1 MLAPMGSRRS
11 WSAAMPLRRPP
22 PEWTVLVPL
31 LAAVIGALLLL
42 IWSAPS
48 AAAGL
53 VERSRALERAR
64 MAVVGLQ
71 AQAVADARSAAT
83 LGSSREGSGVVIGA
97 DGLILT
103 IGYLVLEADQVMIEI
118 DPQRTIPARVIGS
131 DVATGFALVQAL
143 APLPIAPVPLG
154 RSGTLAPGQPL
165 TFVSAGAEGDVATV
179 QLAARRPFSGS
190 WEYHIDDALFTTPA
204 QPDHSGAG
212 LFDADGALVGIGS
225 LLIRDLDGAGPDP
238 AAQRSANLFVPIDL
252 LRPVLGEMRRFG
264 HSAASVRAW
273 IGIHAIE
280 HHGAVLI
287 ARVVDDSPADVAG
300 LQAGDRILRL
310 DGREIADL
318 ATLWQ
323 TLWAG
328 SVQRTVRVEI
338 ERGNRSEAVEVH
350 SVDRATTLR
359 HPEGI

>member
-1 MLAPMGSRRS
+1 
-11 WSAAMPLRRPP
+11 MPLRRPP

-42 IWSAPS
+42 IWPAPS

-97 DGLILT
+97 DGLVLT
-103 IGYLVLEADQVMIEI
+103 IGYLVLEADQVMIELG
-118 DPQRTIPARVIGS
+118 PQRTIPARVIGY

-143 APLPIAPVPLG
+143 APLPVAPVPLG
-154 RSGTLAPGQPL
+154 RADTLVPGQPL
-165 TFVSAGAEGDVATV
+165 TFVSAGVDGDVTPV
-179 QLAARRPFSGS
+179 QLAARRPFAGS
-190 WEYHIDDALFTTPA
+190 WEYHIDGALFTTPA
-204 QPDHSGAG
+204 QAGHSGAG

-225 LLIRDLDGAGPDP
+225 LLIRDLDGAGPDL
-238 AAQRSANLFVPIDL
+238 AARRSANMFVPIDL
-252 LRPVLGEMRRFG
+252 LRPILGEMRRSG
-264 HSAASVRAW
+264 RSEASVRAW

-287 ARVVDDSPADVAG
+287 AAVVDDSPADVAG

-310 DGREIADL
+310 DGREIRDL

-323 TLWAG
+323 ALWSG
-328 SVQRTVRVEI
+328 SVQRAVRIEVE
-338 ERGNRSEAVEVH
+338 RDSRSETLEVH